1 MKNLISIL
9 TLSICLILLTGCD
22 ALTGE
27 EIAQLSINEVSTTT
41 NLISKEASLDLKKGD
56 EIGLWSDIDIEY
68 EGNIVLRFRIGIDRN
83 GEKYGGLEIDP
94 MDKSITIGELKTS
107 IMGKTNWRFV
117 GKNSKI
123 KIEEDGEYT
132 FKGLLVASD
141 NPSLNIE
148 KAEIILKK

>member
-1 MKNLISIL
+1 MRKLIIFLSISIL
-9 TLSICLILLTGCD
+9 ILGCN

-27 EIAQLSINEVSTTT
+27 EVGRLEINELSPEN
-41 NLISKEASLDLKKGD
+41 NLVIKEATLDLKKGD

-141 NPSLNIE
+141 NPSLNIG